1 MKSEFKRFG
10 LEKLGALVAVLELLG
25 AFGLLV
31 GMRLH
36 PLLLVSAGGLAILML
51 LGVAVRIKMRDS
63 LLISLPATF
72 YMLLN
77 AYIFFLSL

>member
-36 PLLLVSAGGLAILML
+36 PLLLVAAGGLAILML

-63 LLISLPATF
+63 FLISLPATF